1 MDFDLIL
8 QRARNA
14 KIMHENM
21 DEWLAD
27 CGFEESLTREYL
39 RARVTAKLEQDQ
51 PVGAVCFGSLTA
63 ALELGEKVFAN
74 LPRDKVAAMFIE
86 AVTQFFSEQGD
97 G

>member
-14 KIMHENM
+14 KIMHENV
-21 DEWLAD
+21 DEWAVD

-39 RARVTAKLEQDQ
+39 RARVIAKLEQDQ
-51 PVGAVCFGSLTA
+51 PVGAVCMGSLTA
-63 ALELGEKVFAN
+63 ALELGENAFSN
-74 LPRDKVAAMFIE
+74 LPRDKVAAIFIE
-86 AVTQFFSEQGD
+86 AATKFFADEGD